1 MTYAVPA
8 NSPQFQVNGE
18 TYAIAAFDWDTPMGR
33 GYYVG
38 VFIRKLDGTWSSP
51 MVSGNGVVS
60 QHMNAGDVL
69 ADMQLKGGKVKYF
82 QWVVARFNAILAIM
96 FKAAPPVP
104 TTEPA
109 TDLEA
114 RAAITAF
121 VPTLKVSIVNG
132 IPVVS

>member
-1 MTYAVPA
+1 MGYPVPL
-8 NSPQFQVNGE
+8 NSPQFQVNGQ
-18 TYAIAAFDWDTPMGR
+18 TYAIASFVWDNIMGSA
-33 GYYVG
+33 YYIG
-38 VFIRKLDGTWSSP
+38 VFVKMNDGSWNSVTTA
-51 MVSGNGVVS
+51 GNGVVA
-60 QHMNAGDVL
+60 QYMNAGDVL

-82 QWVVARFNAILAIM
+82 QWIVARFNAILAAM
-96 FKAAPPVP
+96 FKAAPPVS
-104 TTEPA
+104 TTEPT

>member
-1 MTYAVPA
+1 MSFPVPA
-8 NSPQFQVNGE
+8 NSPQFQINGQ
-18 TYAIAAFDWDTPMGR
+18 TYAIAGFDWDTPIGR
-33 GYYVG
+33 GYYIG
-38 VFIRKLDGTWSSP
+38 VFVQQPDGSWRAPLVT
-51 MVSGNGVVS
+51 GNGVVA
-60 QHMNAGDVL
+60 QYMNAGDVL

-82 QWVVARFNAILAIM
+82 QWIVARFNAILAAM
-96 FKAAPPVP
+96 FKAAPPVS
-104 TTEPA
+104 TTEPT